1 MLYYQT
7 PQPLCRT
14 KIMPQYFIYGQKE
27 IDFLSRKDKRL
38 AVAIERI
45 GPIQREVR
53 PDLFDALMHSIVGQ
67 QIATKAQQ
75 TVWARLVLAL
85 GEVTPETIDGAE
97 TATLQGVGLS
107 FRKVAYMKAAAR
119 KVLLGELDVEAL
131 RLMDDASL
139 CATLCALDGVGVWT
153 AEMLM
158 LFSLQRPDV
167 LSFGDLAI
175 LRGLRMLYRHREVS
189 RDRFEIYRRRY
200 SPYGSAASLYLW
212 AIAGGAL
219 PDLSD
224 PAASRR

>member
-38 AVAIERI
+38 ASAMERI

-175 LRGLRMLYRHREVS
+175 LRGLRMLHRHREVS
-189 RDRFEIYRRRY
+189 RDRFETYRRRY

>member
-1 MLYYQT
+1 
-7 PQPLCRT
+7 
-14 KIMPQYFIYGQKE
+14 MPQYFIYGQKE

-38 AVAIERI
+38 AAAMERI

-107 FRKVAYMKAAAR
+107 FRKVGYMKAAAR

-175 LRGLRMLYRHREVS
+175 LRGLRMLHRHREVR

-200 SPYGSAASLYLW
+200 SPFGSAASLYLW

-224 PAASRR
+224 PAASTR

>member
-1 MLYYQT
+1 
-7 PQPLCRT
+7 
-14 KIMPQYFIYGQKE
+14 MPQYFIYGQKE

-38 AVAIERI
+38 AAAMERI

-189 RDRFEIYRRRY
+189 RDRFETYRRRY

>member
-1 MLYYQT
+1 
-7 PQPLCRT
+7 
-14 KIMPQYFIYGQKE
+14 MPQYFIYGQKE

-38 AVAIERI
+38 AAAMERI

-175 LRGLRMLYRHREVS
+175 LRGLRMLHRHREVS
-189 RDRFEIYRRRY
+189 RDRFETYRRRY

-219 PDLSD
+219 PDFSD

>member
-1 MLYYQT
+1 
-7 PQPLCRT
+7 
-14 KIMPQYFIYGQKE
+14 MPQYFIYGQKE

-38 AVAIERI
+38 AAAIERI

-53 PDLFDALMHSIVGQ
+53 PDLFDALMHAIVGQ
-67 QIATKAQQ
+67 QIATRAQQ
-75 TVWARLVLAL
+75 TVWARLMLAL

-97 TATLQGVGLS
+97 TAELQGTGLS
-107 FRKVAYMKAAAR
+107 FRKVGYMKAAAR

-175 LRGLRMLYRHREVS
+175 LRGLRMLHRHRAVS
-189 RDRFEIYRRRY
+189 RDRFEVYRRRY

-219 PDLSD
+219 PGLSD
-224 PAASRR
+224 PAAPRRG

>member
-1 MLYYQT
+1 MLKYRNLVQDE
-7 PQPLCRT
+7 
-14 KIMPQYFIYGQKE
+14 IMPQYFIYGQKE
-27 IDFLSRKDKRL
+27 TDFLSRKDKRL
-38 AVAIERI
+38 AAAIERI

-97 TATLQGVGLS
+97 TAELQGVGLS
-107 FRKVAYMKAAAR
+107 FRKVGYMKAAAR

-131 RLMDDASL
+131 RLMDDVSL
-139 CATLCALDGVGVWT
+139 CTTLCAMDGVGVWT

-175 LRGLRMLYRHREVS
+175 LRGLRMLHRHREVS
-189 RDRFEIYRRRY
+189 RDRFEVYRRRY

-219 PDLSD
+219 TELSD

>member
-38 AVAIERI
+38 ASAMERI

-107 FRKVAYMKAAAR
+107 FRKVGYMKAAAR

-189 RDRFEIYRRRY
+189 RNRFEIYRRRY

>member
-1 MLYYQT
+1 MYYQT

-38 AVAIERI
+38 AAAMERI

-97 TATLQGVGLS
+97 TARLQGVGLS

-131 RLMDDASL
+131 RLMDDANL

>member
-1 MLYYQT
+1 
-7 PQPLCRT
+7 
-14 KIMPQYFIYGQKE
+14 MPQYFIYGQKE

-38 AVAIERI
+38 ASAMERI

-85 GEVTPETIDGAE
+85 GEVTPETIEGAE

-175 LRGLRMLYRHREVS
+175 LRGLRMLHRHREVS
-189 RDRFEIYRRRY
+189 RDRFETYRRRY

>member
-1 MLYYQT
+1 MT
-7 PQPLCRT
+7 
-14 KIMPQYFIYGQKE
+14 QYFIYGKKE

-38 AVAIERI
+38 AAAMERI

-97 TATLQGVGLS
+97 TTTLQGVGLS

-131 RLMDDASL
+131 RLMDDVSL
-139 CATLCALDGVGVWT
+139 CATLCTLDGVGLWT

-175 LRGLRMLYRHREVS
+175 LRGLRMLHRHREVS
-189 RDRFEIYRRRY
+189 RGRFEIYRRRY